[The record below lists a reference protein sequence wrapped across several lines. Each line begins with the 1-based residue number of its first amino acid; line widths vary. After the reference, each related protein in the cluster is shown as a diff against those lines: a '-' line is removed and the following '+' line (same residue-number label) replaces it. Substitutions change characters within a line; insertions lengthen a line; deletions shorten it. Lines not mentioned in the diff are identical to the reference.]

1 MSESE
6 AVWNA
11 IKRNWD
17 DEVWL
22 EEVAGRFWRLTLQ
35 VNGRSTLLLRGE
47 ERADELARM

>member
-35 VNGRSTLLLRGE
+35 VSFRNRLLR
-47 ERADELARM
+47 